1 MFRKFISFINY
12 FKIYLM
18 RVFIL
23 KKKLD
28 LKKKFT
34 LIFKFNYWLSA
45 DSKSGTGST
54 IESTANTRKNLDSII
69 KKYNIQKILD
79 VPCGDFFWMRDFL
92 KGQNIIYQGGDV
104 VEELVLELK
113 KNHENDN
120 KFFSNIDIT
129 KDRLPSSDL
138 LLCRD
143 CFIHFSN
150 EDIIKTLINFSKSDI
165 NYFLVTHTINDTLK
179 KNEDIYTGEYRFID
193 LFSEPF
199 NLDKKTLTSFQD
211 DPMNRQIN
219 NQKQMS
225 LWTKSQIIKSLNKY

>member
-12 FKIYLM
+12 FKIHLM

-23 KKKLD
+23 RKKQD

-34 LIFKFNYWLSA
+34 LIFKFNYWSST

-54 IESTANTRKNLDSII
+54 IESTVNIRKNLDFVI
-69 KKYNIQKILD
+69 KKFNIQKILD

-92 KGQNIIYQGGDV
+92 KDQNVIYQGGDV

-113 KNHENDN
+113 KNYENDN
-120 KFFSNIDIT
+120 KKFFNIDIT
-129 KDRLPSSDL
+129 KDRLPSADL

-150 EDIIKTLINFSKSDI
+150 EDIIKTLINFSESNI

-199 NLDKKTLTSFQD
+199 NLDQKTLTSFQD
-211 DPMNRQIN
+211 DPMKRQIN
-219 NQKQMS
+219 DQKQMS